1 VLVKT
6 CLWNIFLRHLA
17 YNIFNCLEADLLL
30 DNEEEYIH
38 PYSDEYVLLERKMRN
53 RLSFFFMNP
62 IEKWKT
68 RRRFPYKFVIQ
79 IIKIILVTLQVSD
92 EIQIFYYFYYNLKLF
107 IYFFKAF
114 IICSYSLQSCKLY
127 MGK

>member
-1 VLVKT
+1 VILRLLV
-6 CLWNIFLRHLA
+6 
-17 YNIFNCLEADLLL
+17 YNICYYLEADLLW

-79 IIKIILVTLQVSD
+79 IIKIILVTLQVMD
-92 EIQIFYYFYYNLKLF
+92 ELINILL
-107 IYFFKAF
+107 
-114 IICSYSLQSCKLY
+114 LL
-127 MGK
+127 

>member
-1 VLVKT
+1 MRLLV
-6 CLWNIFLRHLA
+6 
-17 YNIFNCLEADLLL
+17 YNVFHYLEADLLL
-30 DNEEEYIH
+30 DKEEEYIH

-79 IIKIILVTLQVSD
+79 IIKIILVTLQV
-92 EIQIFYYFYYNLKLF
+92 
-107 IYFFKAF
+107 
-114 IICSYSLQSCKLY
+114 
-127 MGK
+127 

>member
-1 VLVKT
+1 
-6 CLWNIFLRHLA
+6 
-17 YNIFNCLEADLLL
+17 LE
-30 DNEEEYIH
+30 NEEEYIH

-79 IIKIILVTLQVSD
+79 IIKIILVTLQVMD
-92 EIQIFYYFYYNLKLF
+92 EIIN
-107 IYFFKAF
+107 I
-114 IICSYSLQSCKLY
+114 SLLLL
-127 MGK
+127 

>member
-1 VLVKT
+1 
-6 CLWNIFLRHLA
+6 
-17 YNIFNCLEADLLL
+17 L

-79 IIKIILVTLQVSD
+79 IIKIILVTLQVMD
-92 EIQIFYYFYYNLKLF
+92 EIINILL
-107 IYFFKAF
+107 
-114 IICSYSLQSCKLY
+114 LL
-127 MGK
+127 

>member
-1 VLVKT
+1 M
-6 CLWNIFLRHLA
+6 
-17 YNIFNCLEADLLL
+17 YNVCHYLEADLLL

-79 IIKIILVTLQVSD
+79 IIKIILVTLQVME
-92 EIQIFYYFYYNLKLF
+92 EIINILLLF
-107 IYFFKAF
+107 
-114 IICSYSLQSCKLY
+114 
-127 MGK
+127 

>member
-1 VLVKT
+1 M
-6 CLWNIFLRHLA
+6 CNFID
-17 YNIFNCLEADLLL
+17 CDLLL
-30 DNEEEYIH
+30 NNEEEYSH

-68 RRRFPYKFVIQ
+68 RSRFPYKFVVQ
-79 IIKIILVTLQVSD
+79 IIKIIFVTLQVLD
-92 EIQIFYYFYYNLKLF
+92 KHINMLLLLKYV
-107 IYFFKAF
+107 IAITYVTAF
-114 IICSYSLQSCKLY
+114 IICSFSLQPRKLH

>member
-1 VLVKT
+1 MILRLLV
-6 CLWNIFLRHLA
+6 
-17 YNIFNCLEADLLL
+17 YNICYYLEADLLW

-79 IIKIILVTLQVSD
+79 IIKIILVTLQVMD
-92 EIQIFYYFYYNLKLF
+92 ELINILL
-107 IYFFKAF
+107 
-114 IICSYSLQSCKLY
+114 LL
-127 MGK
+127 

>member
-1 VLVKT
+1 MENVIYCVKGVFLFDLVVLLYCHPCCCPPFHCTALSMV
-6 CLWNIFLRHLA
+6 LRLLT
-17 YNIFNCLEADLLL
+17 YNVCNFLEADLLL

-68 RRRFPYKFVIQ
+68 RGRFPYKFVIQ
-79 IIKIILVTLQVSD
+79 IIKIILVTVQVMD
-92 EIQIFYYFYYNLKLF
+92 K
-107 IYFFKAF
+107 
-114 IICSYSLQSCKLY
+114 IINILLPLL
-127 MGK
+127 